1 MDGLPYLTYDSSE
14 AVERFLKKKYRR
26 LGGDDSNKCPAN
38 NNDVFERQP
47 KKSKKNVQ
55 KEFQFKRNYMTFLSN
70 ALLEKRNI

>member
-47 KKSKKNVQ
+47 KKSKNVQ
-55 KEFQFKRNYMTFLSN
+55 KRISVQKKLYDLFK
-70 ALLEKRNI
+70 